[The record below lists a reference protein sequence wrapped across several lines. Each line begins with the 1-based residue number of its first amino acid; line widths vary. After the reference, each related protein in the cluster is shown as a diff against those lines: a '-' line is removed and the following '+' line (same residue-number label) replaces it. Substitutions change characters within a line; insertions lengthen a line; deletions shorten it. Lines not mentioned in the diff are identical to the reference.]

1 MKSCTYLQSALFIAP
16 DDVRTCCQ
24 RFFVRG
30 QLKGDV
36 SLNISPESG
45 ALTYEAVVDAKKK
58 LVTGINDGTDDRCDG
73 CPHLQDAD
81 WDPIDQ
87 ESIDLI
93 SFEHHSICN
102 MKCTYCSDTYY
113 GGVRPQFDIMQFVD
127 SVERVSPDLH
137 IAWGGGEP
145 TALKEFDKVFSSAQE
160 RFHPKTQRVFTNSLK
175 FSPTIKQALDARK
188 ISITTSIDAGTP
200 GTFEKIRRSVGFTKV
215 LKHLS
220 EYSTTSPDLVT
231 IKYIFTKENHSPEE
245 LESFVREMERHD
257 LLQCSFLLST
267 DYKIEK
273 DIFKCLNNIM
283 YLYFLLQDR
292 NVGALSLD
300 DHIFARLKKV
310 GFSTLKEAEFGNG
323 NRQDIKA
330 KIQQYLDRFAGSDVI
345 LWGTGE
351 FARRLLKNTSFR
363 QKFNV
368 VEVVDPTRDRHGRD
382 FGGYEVYPVTNVT
395 KSDMNIVIGSV
406 NFYGEVFNE
415 LKRMNVD
422 KSRVVPPFL
431 VY

>member
-1 MKSCTYLQSALFIAP
+1 
-16 DDVRTCCQ
+16 
-24 RFFVRG
+24 
-30 QLKGDV
+30 
-36 SLNISPESG
+36 
-45 ALTYEAVVDAKKK
+45 
-58 LVTGINDGTDDRCDG
+58 
-73 CPHLQDAD
+73 
-81 WDPIDQ
+81 
-87 ESIDLI
+87 
-93 SFEHHSICN
+93 

-200 GTFEKIRRSVGFTKV
+200 GTFETIRRSVGFTKV

-245 LESFVREMERHD
+245 LESFIREMEHHD

-273 DIFKCLNNIM
+273 DIFKYLNNIM

-323 NRQDIKA
+323 NSQDIKV

-351 FARRLLKNTSFR
+351 FARRLLRNTSFR

>member
-36 SLNISPESG
+36 SLNISPEAG
-45 ALTYEAVVDAKKK
+45 ALTYEAVVEAKNK

-73 CPHLQDAD
+73 CPYLQDAD

-87 ESIDLI
+87 ESINLI

-113 GGVRPQFDIMQFVD
+113 GGIRPQFDIIQFVD

-145 TALKEFDKVFSSAQE
+145 TAIKDFERIFSSAQE
-160 RFHPKTQRVFTNSLK
+160 RFHPRTQRVFTNSLK
-175 FSPTIKQALDARK
+175 FSPVVKEALDARR
-188 ISITTSIDAGTP
+188 ISITTSIDAGTAR
-200 GTFEKIRRSVGFTKV
+200 TFEQVRRSVGFTKV
-215 LKHLS
+215 LAHLS
-220 EYSTTSPDLVT
+220 EYSKNSPDLVT
-231 IKYIFTKENHSPEE
+231 IKYIFTNQNHSSAE
-245 LESFVREMERHD
+245 LESFVHELERHD
-257 LLQCSFLLST
+257 LLKCSFLLST
-267 DYKIEK
+267 DYKLEK
-273 DIFKCLNNIM
+273 DIFKYLNNIM
-283 YLYFLLQDR
+283 YLYFLLQERDA
-292 NVGALSLD
+292 GALSLD
-300 DHIFARLKKV
+300 DHIFARLKKR
-310 GFSTLKEAEFGNG
+310 GFSALNEAEAGAGNSREIG
-323 NRQDIKA
+323 SR
-330 KIQQYLDRFAGSDVI
+330 IQRYLDRFAGSDVI

-351 FARRLLKNTSFR
+351 FARRLLGNSSFR

-368 VEVVDPTRDRHGRD
+368 VEVVDPTKDRHGRD
-382 FGGYEVYPVTNVT
+382 FGGFEICPVTDVT
-395 KSDMNIVIGSV
+395 DSDMNIVIGSV

-422 KSRVVPPFL
+422 RSRIVPPFL